1 MEDVASNSR
10 KLFQIRRFS
19 RDYFVLYGGYN
30 MKNDFRETLVVMGG
44 IFLITLI
51 LNLFSNSIDFYNGN
65 ATIAYFAFGIVYYC
79 IKHLSKFK

>member
-1 MEDVASNSR
+1 
-10 KLFQIRRFS
+10 
-19 RDYFVLYGGYN
+19 

-79 IKHLSKFK
+79 IKQFSKFK